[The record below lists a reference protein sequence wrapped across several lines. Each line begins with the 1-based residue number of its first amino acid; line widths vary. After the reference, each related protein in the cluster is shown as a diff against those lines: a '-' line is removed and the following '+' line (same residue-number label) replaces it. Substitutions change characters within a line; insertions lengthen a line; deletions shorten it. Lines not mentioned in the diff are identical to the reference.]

1 MRRHNLFFL
10 IIGLIAFSLIQIY
23 ARAAMPGQPPGQ
35 PPGHPEGHGEFHA
48 QPQVQPHPQ
57 PHIQQHMPQGQAHP
71 QPHIQQHMP
80 QGQPNFQVPRQV
92 RKPFNSV
99 SRTPSLSRTGAPRA
113 ELQSRLQQIAKQP
126 RGTQMAARNQIQQF
140 LQQAKKPGAQGMQ
153 GQIKR
158 NVQTTITR
166 AQQQNQ
172 NRQQAT
178 LTRQQISRYHPQ
190 MKNWFNNQFFT
201 QHNYHPDY
209 YHEGDHWRHPVIWN
223 NIALYLDLGGA
234 PPIYYD
240 DEGEP
245 EYIEAPAPEEY
256 PPEEEG
262 NPSENA
268 PEAEGDWMP
277 IGIFAAGQDAT
288 QAAYS
293 NMFVQ
298 LAVSRDGDIAG
309 TYYNATTDQT
319 HPLEGVIDPD
329 SQLAVWK
336 VTDNP
341 NSPIMS
347 TGLYN
352 LTQDVVIVQ
361 VHFPNGY
368 DQNWTLVRLNE

>member
-10 IIGLIAFSLIQIY
+10 ILGLIAFSLIQIY
-23 ARAAMPGQPPGQ
+23 ARAAMPGQQ
-35 PPGHPEGHGEFHA
+35 PGHTQGHAEPHA
-48 QPQVQPHPQ
+48 QPHAEAHPQ
-57 PHIQQHMPQGQAHP
+57 PHSQQHMPQAHL
-71 QPHIQQHMP
+71 QPRRMP
-80 QGQPNFQVPRQV
+80 
-92 RKPFNSV
+92 SSL
-99 SRTPSLSRTGAPRA
+99 SRTPSLSRTGASRA
-113 ELQSRLQQIAKQP
+113 ELQNRLQKSVRQP
-126 RGTQMAARNQIQQF
+126 GGTQSAARSQIQQF
-140 LQQAKKPGAQGMQ
+140 LQHVKKPGANQGVQ
-153 GQIKR
+153 VQARR
-158 NVQTTITR
+158 NTKTVL
-166 AQQQNQ
+166 AQRQKQ

-178 LTRQQISRYHPQ
+178 LTRNQISRYHPQ

-201 QHNYHPDY
+201 QHNFHPGY
-209 YHEGDHWRHPVIWN
+209 YHEGDRWRHPVLWN
-223 NIALYLDLGGA
+223 NVALYLDLGGA

-245 EYIEAPAPEEY
+245 EYIEAPQEAPEEY

-262 NPSENA
+262 YPPENA
-268 PEAEGDWMP
+268 AAAEGDWMP

-298 LAVSRDGDIAG
+298 LAVSRNGDIAG

-319 HPLEGVIDPD
+319 HPLEGEIDTD

-352 LTQDVVIVQ
+352 LTQDVVSVQ

-368 DQNWTLVRLNE
+368 DQNWSLVRMNE